1 MTIDELLHAMT
12 AGMTPTNDQMKDTAE
27 LLVFL
32 ASDEAGRLPVA
43 LLHLAIRGAA
53 AEITDSA
60 TASLDLETIG
70 CRLIAYGQGCVTHG
84 RQLHALHRHLRAA
97 QQEAA

>member
-12 AGMTPTNDQMKDTAE
+12 AGMTPSTDQMNDAAE
-27 LLVFL
+27 LLAFL
-32 ASDEAGRLPVA
+32 ASDEAGKLPVA

-53 AEITDSA
+53 AEITDAA
-60 TASLDLETIG
+60 TASLDLEAIG

-84 RQLHALHRHLRAA
+84 RQLRALHRHLRTA
-97 QQEAA
+97 QQEAG